1 MWVDWTLA
9 LGALVVGVVVGL
21 TGMGGG
27 GLVVGMT
34 SVGSGSLIIIALM
47 GLYPTLRPCPRASGP
62 SSRTSKKRSHPHR
75 HDRRNLLTHWPAP

>member
-1 MWVDWTLA
+1 MDWTLA

-47 GLYPTLRPCPRASGP
+47 GLYPTLRPCPARAVPHPGP
-62 SSRTSKKRSHPHR
+62 ARSAR
-75 HDRRNLLTHWPAP
+75 ILTDMTVGTC